1 MDDLAEQE
9 QLSELHAKQLME
21 KLRVIEEDDEFD
33 LAFRAVLQDSVSS
46 VTTAASKNN
55 LDKMVIPAILPKP
68 KNTFRLQ
75 NDEDDRM
82 MTTERQ
88 QGKGTS
94 LSCSSIAR
102 MYVLIGTMATNG
114 AVIHSIVMFL
124 SFLSYI
130 IIIIILLG
138 VDAFQAIK
146 KWHSSCCPE
155 TSKVVSRPDRCL
167 YHPATRW
174 LSS

>member
-75 NDEDDRM
+75 NDEDDRIM
-82 MTTERQ
+82 TTTERQ

-94 LSCSSIAR
+94 LSRRSIAR
-102 MYVLIGTMATNG
+102 MYRSTLWLRVVL
-114 AVIHSIVMFL
+114 
-124 SFLSYI
+124 
-130 IIIIILLG
+130 
-138 VDAFQAIK
+138 
-146 KWHSSCCPE
+146 
-155 TSKVVSRPDRCL
+155 
-167 YHPATRW
+167 
-174 LSS
+174 

>member
-102 MYVLIGTMATNG
+102 MYVCMY
-114 AVIHSIVMFL
+114 VCM
-124 SFLSYI
+124 Y
-130 IIIIILLG
+130 
-138 VDAFQAIK
+138 
-146 KWHSSCCPE
+146 
-155 TSKVVSRPDRCL
+155 
-167 YHPATRW
+167 
-174 LSS
+174 

>member
-94 LSCSSIAR
+94 LSRSSIAR
-102 MYVLIGTMATNG
+102 MYVLIDTMATNDV
-114 AVIHSIVMFL
+114 VIHSIIMFL

-130 IIIIILLG
+130 IIVILLG

-146 KWHSSCCPE
+146 KWHSSCCLE
-155 TSKVVSRPDRCL
+155 TSKVVSRPDRCS

>member
-82 MTTERQ
+82 MTTDRQ

-102 MYVLIGTMATNG
+102 MYVCIDRYYGYEWCCDSFNCHVT
-114 AVIHSIVMFL
+114 FL
-124 SFLSYI
+124 PVL
-130 IIIIILLG
+130 
-138 VDAFQAIK
+138 
-146 KWHSSCCPE
+146 HHHHHHH
-155 TSKVVSRPDRCL
+155 
-167 YHPATRW
+167 HPSW
-174 LSS
+174 

>member
-88 QGKGTS
+88 QGKGMSS

-102 MYVLIGTMATNG
+102 MYVCI
-114 AVIHSIVMFL
+114 
-124 SFLSYI
+124 
-130 IIIIILLG
+130 
-138 VDAFQAIK
+138 
-146 KWHSSCCPE
+146 
-155 TSKVVSRPDRCL
+155 DRSVL
-167 YHPATRW
+167 
-174 LSS
+174 